1 MFEALFPSF
10 LITFREA
17 LEAALIV
24 AIMTSYLRKVGKG
37 ELNRYAYLG
46 TGAALVVSLVL
57 GAAIQIVYGGL
68 DKVAAQLF
76 EGFASLTAV
85 AVLTYM
91 IFWMTEH
98 SKKIKGDLQEQLDV
112 AIGRGELYGITALS
126 FVAVVREGLE
136 TVLFLSTS
144 FFQDATGTAI
154 GAAAG
159 AGVVLVIA
167 ALLSRGVYNL
177 DLKKFFRYTSVLL
190 VIFAAG
196 LAGYGIHELLE
207 AGENMGYD
215 FGFLAAKAYD
225 INPPVNLDGSYP
237 LLHEKGIVGSIL
249 KALVGYDGNPEWL
262 RVAVYLGYW
271 AVVGFYLY
279 RRNRE

>member
-1 MFEALFPSF
+1 MFEAIFPSA

-17 LEAALIV
+17 LEAALII
-24 AIMTSYLRKVGKG
+24 AIMTSYLKKVGKA

-46 TGAALVVSLVL
+46 TATALVVSLAL
-57 GAAIQIVYGGL
+57 GAAIQVVYGGL
-68 DKVAAQLF
+68 DEVAAQLF

-98 SKKIKGDLQEQLDV
+98 SKEIKGELQERLDV
-112 AIGRGELYGITALS
+112 VIERGELYGITGLA

-144 FFQDATGTAI
+144 FFTD
-154 GAAAG
+154 AAG
-159 AGVVLVIA
+159 TIIGTLIGVGVVLVLA
-167 ALLSRGVYNL
+167 VLLSRGVNNL
-177 DLKKFFRYTSVLL
+177 DLKRFFRYTSVLL

-196 LAGYGIHELLE
+196 LAGYGVHELIE

-215 FGFLAAKAYD
+215 LGLLADHAFD
-225 INPPVNLDGSYP
+225 INPPVNLDGSFP
-237 LLHEKGIVGSIL
+237 LLHEKGIVGSVL
-249 KALVGYDGNPEWL
+249 KALLGYDGNPEWL

-271 AVVGFYLY
+271 AVVGLYLY
-279 RRNRE
+279 RRFRE

>member
-1 MFEALFPSF
+1 
-10 LITFREA
+10 
-17 LEAALIV
+17 V
-24 AIMTSYLRKVGKG
+24 
-37 ELNRYAYLG
+37 
-46 TGAALVVSLVL
+46 
-57 GAAIQIVYGGL
+57 
-68 DKVAAQLF
+68 
-76 EGFASLTAV
+76 
-85 AVLTYM
+85 
-91 IFWMTEH
+91 
-98 SKKIKGDLQEQLDV
+98 
-112 AIGRGELYGITALS
+112 IGRGELYGITALS

-279 RRNRE
+279 RRNKE